1 MIIFLTEKKHLAWVN
16 RHDAP
21 ICTHF
26 EPFFLC
32 KKMTQQTCSWRVNQV
47 FQPWL
52 WTFSLCY
59 VQGLLHFVRFTA
71 YVLPVQISK
80 VLQHNK
86 TLFQHFVSTCP
97 TGASTKYLVVLEKF
111 QTSVLNKNVL
121 VFIIFFSILI
131 FIVTCFFIIKNLYV
145 CISLISV

>member
-1 MIIFLTEKKHLAWVN
+1 MLQFAHILN
-16 RHDAP
+16 R
-21 ICTHF
+21 
-26 EPFFLC
+26 FFFC
-32 KKMTQQTCSWRVNQV
+32 VKKMTQQTCSWRVNQV

-86 TLFQHFVSTCP
+86 TLFQHYVSTCP
-97 TGASTKYLVVLEKF
+97 TGANSTKYLVVLEKF

-121 VFIIFFSILI
+121 LFMIFFL
-131 FIVTCFFIIKNLYV
+131 FWYLLLPVFFIIKNLYV

>member
-1 MIIFLTEKKHLAWVN
+1 MCIILSLQENIYHRYLLLEMNLSIKTTTINTMIIILTKKKTPGLSKSAWCSNLHTFWTV
-16 RHDAP
+16 
-21 ICTHF
+21 
-26 EPFFLC
+26 FLC

-86 TLFQHFVSTCP
+86 TLFQHYVSTCP
-97 TGASTKYLVVLEKF
+97 TGASTKYLLSCIRKISDF
-111 QTSVLNKNVL
+111 
-121 VFIIFFSILI
+121 
-131 FIVTCFFIIKNLYV
+131 CFK
-145 CISLISV
+145 

>member
-1 MIIFLTEKKHLAWVN
+1 MMLQFAHILN
-16 RHDAP
+16 R
-21 ICTHF
+21 
-26 EPFFLC
+26 FFC
-32 KKMTQQTCSWRVNQV
+32 VKKMTQQTCSWRVNQV

-86 TLFQHFVSTCP
+86 TLFQHYVSTCP
-97 TGASTKYLVVLEKF
+97 TKYLVVLEKF

-121 VFIIFFSILI
+121 VFMIFFSILI
-131 FIVTCFFIIKNLYV
+131 FIVTCFFIVKNLYV

>member
-1 MIIFLTEKKHLAWVN
+1 MCIILSLQENIHHRYLLLEMNLSIKTTTINTMIIILTKKKHLAWVN

-26 EPFFLC
+26 EPFFFC
-32 KKMTQQTCSWRVNQV
+32 VKKMTQQTCSWRVNQV

-86 TLFQHFVSTCP
+86 TLFQHYVSTCP
-97 TGASTKYLVVLEKF
+97 TGASTKYLLSCIRKI
-111 QTSVLNKNVL
+111 SD
-121 VFIIFFSILI
+121 FF
-131 FIVTCFFIIKNLYV
+131 FK
-145 CISLISV
+145 

>member
-1 MIIFLTEKKHLAWVN
+1 MMLQFAHILN
-16 RHDAP
+16 R
-21 ICTHF
+21 
-26 EPFFLC
+26 FFFC
-32 KKMTQQTCSWRVNQV
+32 VKKMTQQTCSWRVNQV

-86 TLFQHFVSTCP
+86 TLFQHYVSTCP
-97 TGASTKYLVVLEKF
+97 TGANSTKYLVVLEKF